1 MISAIIDWTLII
13 LFFIA
18 LITIFAAAFI
28 ALLPIMIVFGCL
40 IAVIGIIGIIFE
52 IFQEKFKK

>member
-1 MISAIIDWTLII
+1 MISAIIDWTLVI
-13 LFFIA
+13 LLFIA

-28 ALLPIMIVFGCL
+28 VLLPIMIVFGCL

-52 IFQEKFKK
+52 IFQEKIKK

>member
-13 LFFIA
+13 LFLIA
-18 LITIFAAAFI
+18 LITIFAATFI
-28 ALLPIMIVFGCL
+28 VLLPIMIVFGCL

-52 IFQEKFKK
+52 IFQEKIKK